1 MRFGKNPN
9 QPETGVSL
17 RRHVVRTDTNYFA
30 ARTGERGNH
39 SDADTAAHAGY
50 RVLARRPRS
59 RVCDQAVDPRRA
71 DEIEAFIEGTM
82 PGDRW
87 Y

>member
-9 QPETGVSL
+9 QPETGVNL
-17 RRHVVRTDTNYFA
+17 RQHVIRTDTDYFA
-30 ARTGERGNH
+30 MRTGERVEH
-39 SDADTAAHAGY
+39 SEADRAAHAGY
-50 RVLARRPRS
+50 RVIARRPRS
-59 RVCDQAVDPRRA
+59 RVFDQTVEPECA

-87 Y
+87 